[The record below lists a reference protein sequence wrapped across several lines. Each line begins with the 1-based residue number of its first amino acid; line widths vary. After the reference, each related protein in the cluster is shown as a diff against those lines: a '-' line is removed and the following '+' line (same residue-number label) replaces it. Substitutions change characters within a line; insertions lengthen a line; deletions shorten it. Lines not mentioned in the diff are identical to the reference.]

1 MLISAMSVTAMADD
15 DVVLD
20 DDDEEVVLDDELDV
34 MYGATYANGATSQPS
49 VTTSPTSPDNPGTGT
64 TEPGTTE
71 PSEKCNCTIQ
81 SKAPTCI
88 EPGYEKFVV
97 SPGCPI
103 HLEGYEKT
111 LPATGI
117 HTYVANPNT
126 AKAATCIN
134 PGKEADQIC
143 STTGCTATIPGK
155 EIPATG
161 EHTYVADE
169 NTAKAATCI
178 NPGKEADQV
187 CSTEGCTATI
197 PGKEIPATGEHTYV
211 ADADTA
217 KAATCFKPGKEA
229 DQVCSTEGCTATI
242 PGKEIPATGKHTYV
256 ADENT
261 AKAATCIKPGKE
273 ADQVCSTEGCTAKIT
288 GKEIPP
294 TGVHEFSKDWS
305 SNSINHWHKCL
316 NCDETD
322 GFSGHTWKDGG
333 VCSTCGYGCNHIM
346 GEFEVTKEPT
356 CTELGEKVKK
366 CKNNCGMTETASIP
380 MLPHNYVA
388 EKAPVIVYC
397 DKPYTYTVTARC
409 SACSATRK
417 YNGTNPAA
425 GHDWGA
431 KDENDVAKC
440 SRCNVEAILDSNGN
454 IVRILAEGEDV
465 GREEEIVIKLP
476 ELEPEPDPDETK
488 SDDKPEEKTEDK
500 PEEKAEEKPEAKPSD
515 DKQTSSDK
523 PKEDKPKN
531 TTSKPS
537 DNPNSGVTMAILPL
551 AVAAA
556 IVIFKKRG

>member
-1 MLISAMSVTAMADD
+1 MKKRKLMRTLLAALCASMLISAMSVTAIADD

-34 MYGATYANGATSQPS
+34 MYGATYVNGATSQPS
-49 VTTSPTSPDNPGTGT
+49 VTTSPTDPDNPDTGT
-64 TEPGTTE
+64 TGSDPTE
-71 PSEKCNCTIQ
+71 PDEPNPPHQCKYEVVREPSCTETGLMEYKIINCSVCIAQDFPPIILDPRGHTEENAYDTT
-81 SKAPTCI
+81 KAPTC
-88 EPGYEKFVV
+88 
-97 SPGCPI
+97 S
-103 HLEGYEKT
+103 T
-111 LPATGI
+111 S
-117 HTYVANPNT
+117 
-126 AKAATCIN
+126 
-134 PGKEADQIC
+134 GKIVHHCGRCDAEMSSEDDPDQ
-143 STTGCTATIPGK
+143 
-155 EIPATG
+155 
-161 EHTYVADE
+161 
-169 NTAKAATCI
+169 
-178 NPGKEADQV
+178 
-187 CSTEGCTATI
+187 
-197 PGKEIPATGEHTYV
+197 
-211 ADADTA
+211 
-217 KAATCFKPGKEA
+217 
-229 DQVCSTEGCTATI
+229 
-242 PGKEIPATGKHTYV
+242 PATGKHTISAPTSETK
-256 ADENT
+256 ADCTHGAT
-261 AKAATCIKPGKE
+261 ATGICDECKKEVTITTSEPDLEAHNVPNPETTLKPTCLADGKAKGKCSICQKEITITLPKNDDDASHSWDKGTETEKPTEEKDGKKTYTCTL
-273 ADQVCSTEGCTAKIT
+273 CKIT
-288 GKEIPP
+288 KEEPILKLK
-294 TGVHEFSKDWS
+294 HEFSEDWS
-305 SNSINHWHKCL
+305 SDETGHWHKCP
-316 NCDETD
+316 NCDRTD
-322 GFSGHTWKDGG
+322 GFSGHTWNDGK
-333 VCSTCGYGCNHIM
+333 CSICEYGC
-346 GEFEVTKEPT
+346 E
-356 CTELGEKVKK
+356 
-366 CKNNCGMTETASIP
+366 
-380 MLPHNYVA
+380 HNYVA

-409 SACSATRK
+409 SKCSATRK

-556 IVIFKKRG
+556 IVIFKKKG

>member
-1 MLISAMSVTAMADD
+1 MKKRKLMRTLLAALCASMLISAMSVTAMADD

-20 DDDEEVVLDDELDV
+20 DGDEEVVLDDELDV
-34 MYGATYANGATSQPS
+34 MYGAAYANGATSQPS
-49 VTTSPTSPDNPGTGT
+49 VTTSPTDPDNPDTGT
-64 TEPGTTE
+64 TEP
-71 PSEKCNCTIQ
+71 PPQ
-81 SKAPTCI
+81 PTCMCKETTTNATCSSQGSISYDTSACPMHVDGRAPVIIPIDPNAHTWPDDWEVI
-88 EPGYEKFVV
+88 EEATCSKEGIQQKKCGN
-97 SPGCPI
+97 GC
-103 HLEGYEKT
+103 EKT
-111 LPATGI
+111 QTEKIEKKL
-117 HTYVANPNT
+117 HTWDKGTETTKPT
-126 AKAATCIN
+126 E
-134 PGKEADQIC
+134 EAVGVMTY
-143 STTGCTATIPGK
+143 SCTVCGEIKTEDIPELK
-155 EIPATG
+155 
-161 EHTYVADE
+161 
-169 NTAKAATCI
+169 
-178 NPGKEADQV
+178 
-187 CSTEGCTATI
+187 
-197 PGKEIPATGEHTYV
+197 
-211 ADADTA
+211 
-217 KAATCFKPGKEA
+217 
-229 DQVCSTEGCTATI
+229 
-242 PGKEIPATGKHTYV
+242 
-256 ADENT
+256 
-261 AKAATCIKPGKE
+261 
-273 ADQVCSTEGCTAKIT
+273 
-288 GKEIPP
+288 
-294 TGVHEFSKDWS
+294 HEFSEDWS
-305 SNSINHWHKCL
+305 SNETGHWHKCP
-316 NCDETD
+316 NCDRTD

-333 VCSTCGYGCNHIM
+333 VCSTCEYGCNHIM

-409 SACSATRK
+409 SKCSATRK

-500 PEEKAEEKPEAKPSD
+500 PEEKVEEKPEAKPSAD
-515 DKQTSSDK
+515 DKQTSNDK

-556 IVIFKKRG
+556 IVIFKKKG